1 MVGVKNLLVGVWFL
15 PAVYGAF
22 SASAS
27 AAAGSHSGAAS
38 LTSSSPYSQ
47 FTIPS
52 DASAGIQRIAN
63 IDDPEAVD
71 AQSVCPGYTASNVKE
86 SARGL
91 TATLTLAGKP
101 CNAYGTDVDSLEF
114 SIEYLAND
122 RLNIRIVPTY
132 LDSTNSSWF
141 VLDEHVV
148 PRPSS
153 NHHASKG
160 NGDLAITWSNE
171 PSFHFKVI
179 RRATRDAIF
188 DTTGSVLVFENQFI
202 EFVTFL
208 PRDYNLY
215 GIGEH
220 IQQLRLLNNLTLTL
234 YASDIGDPID
244 E

>member
-1 MVGVKNLLVGVWFL
+1 MVGVKNLFAATWLL
-15 PAVYGAF
+15 PAAYGAF
-22 SASAS
+22 LTSASEAS
-27 AAAGSHSGAAS
+27 GFHSTVPS
-38 LTSSSPYSQ
+38 STSSGIYSQ
-47 FTIPS
+47 FTIPAGA
-52 DASAGIQRIAN
+52 DAGAQLIAN

-71 AQSVCPGYTASNVKE
+71 AQSVCPGYKASNVKE

-101 CNAYGTDVDSLEF
+101 CNAYGTDVDSLDF

-122 RLNIRIVPTY
+122 RLNVQIVPTY
-132 LDSTNSSWF
+132 LDSSNYSWF

-148 PRPSS
+148 PRPTSD
-153 NHHASKG
+153 HHASKKHS
-160 NGDLAITWSNE
+160 DLEITWSNE
-171 PSFHFKVI
+171 PSFHFKVT
-179 RRATRDAIF
+179 RKATHDAIF

-202 EFVTFL
+202 EFVTSL
-208 PRDYNLY
+208 PKDYNLY